1 MFLDSSSHAGEAT
14 CRLYQAE
21 EASKMWGRKRAHDM
35 AEEQDVNVE
44 QLGMTSRIGPLEIDW
59 PRTIGYYGG
68 LGLATAF
75 ELIEPPLAI
84 FIAAIPLL
92 KMLNRPGASRLA
104 RFVGQV
110 FIGAGQ
116 PVGSSAEDTIQLT
129 ETKRPTAH
137 PPTLL
142 EEARQLANQARKNR
156 LGTTS

>member
-1 MFLDSSSHAGEAT
+1 VLAVRQFVRYAMLTLSILRGDA
-14 CRLYQAE
+14 
-21 EASKMWGRKRAHDM
+21 
-35 AEEQDVNVE
+35 
-44 QLGMTSRIGPLEIDW
+44 LGSGCYD
-59 PRTIGYYGG
+59 GG

-92 KMLNRPGASRLA
+92 KMLNSPGASRPT

-110 FIGAGQ
+110 LIGAAQ
-116 PVGSSAEDTIQLT
+116 PVGSSAEATIQLT

-137 PPTLL
+137 RPTIL
-142 EEARQLANQARKNR
+142 EEARQLANQARNKR